1 MSFHPVCVR
10 VRVWICDSTGKTCV
24 RLPLDSHSCFLS
36 VCVFEQAPNLTL
48 WVSTGQPLHLVSAL
62 SQDGS
67 ASGDLFWDDGET
79 IDTYENNQYAYIIFS
94 IAQVLTF
101 IYFVEYSNLPCLFA
115 PVCSSLLYLTSHIM
129 LLLV

>member
-1 MSFHPVCVR
+1 MCVSEFVILLVRRVCV
-10 VRVWICDSTGKTCV
+10 CV
-24 RLPLDSHSCFLS
+24 FHLIHIHVFSLCM
-36 VCVFEQAPNLTL
+36 FEQAPNLTL

-79 IDTYENNQYAYIIFS
+79 IDTYETNQYAYIIFS

-101 IYFVEYSNLPCLFA
+101 IYFVEYSNLPCVFA

-129 LLLV
+129 PLLV

>member
-1 MSFHPVCVR
+1 M
-10 VRVWICDSTGKTCV
+10 
-24 RLPLDSHSCFLS
+24 
-36 VCVFEQAPNLTL
+36 FEQAPNLTL

-79 IDTYENNQYAYIIFS
+79 IDTYETNQYAYIIFS

-101 IYFVEYSNLPCLFA
+101 IYFVEYSILPCVFA